1 MKMSDKQVRQML
13 QKYMDGLTSVDEER
27 RLAKYFRQAADKAA
41 PEGISA
47 ADWQAYKEMFAMFA
61 PKRRSI
67 GTVWRWRSAA
77 AAVVLLAVA
86 GGRLWFDRPAP
97 PLVAEADHTVA
108 VEKADTATT
117 EAASDTTAV
126 EAVPQPKT
134 PDTKKPVRRR
144 YEPSVPRHYL
154 AQAEPPSAAPEAVDV
169 EEAMRQAD
177 LLMQAVYLQQQ
188 TDLNSA
194 MMQCTLLIEEE
205 EEDY

>member
-1 MKMSDKQVRQML
+1 MSDKQVRQML

-27 RLAKYFRQAADKAA
+27 RLAEYFQKAADMAA

-61 PKRRSI
+61 PKRRSA
-67 GTVWRWRSAA
+67 GSAWLWRGAA
-77 AAVVLLAVA
+77 AAVVLLAA
-86 GGRLWFDRPAP
+86 TSGWLWFDRPAP
-97 PLVAEADHTVA
+97 PLVAEAERPVTV
-108 VEKADTATT
+108 VKTDTAAT
-117 EAASDTTAV
+117 EAISDTTAI

-144 YEPSVPRHYL
+144 YEPPVPRHYL
-154 AQAEPPSAAPEAVDV
+154 AQAESQTVAPEAVDV

-194 MMQCTLLIEEE
+194 MMQCTLVIEEE

>member
-27 RLAKYFRQAADKAA
+27 RLAEYFQKAADKVA

-61 PKRRSI
+61 PKSHKA
-67 GTVWRWRSAA
+67 GGAWRWRGAA
-77 AAVVLLAVA
+77 AAVVLLAA
-86 GGRLWFDRPAP
+86 TGGWLWFDRPAP
-97 PLVAEADHTVA
+97 PLVAEADRPVTV
-108 VEKADTATT
+108 VKADTAAT
-117 EAASDTTAV
+117 EAISDTTAI

-144 YEPSVPRHYL
+144 YEPPVPRHYL
-154 AQAEPPSAAPEAVDV
+154 AQAEPPSEAPEEVDM

-194 MMQCTLLIEEE
+194 MMQCTLVIEEE
-205 EEDY
+205 EEAF

>member
-13 QKYMDGLTSVDEER
+13 QKYMDGTTSVDEEQ
-27 RLAKYFRQAADKAA
+27 RLAEYFRQAADKAA

-67 GTVWRWRSAA
+67 GPAWRWRSAA
-77 AAVVLLAVA
+77 AAVVLLAA
-86 GGRLWFDRPAP
+86 GGGWLWFYRPAP
-97 PLVAEADHTVA
+97 PLMEEASQQIA
-108 VEKADTATT
+108 VEKVDTVTT
-117 EAASDTTAV
+117 EAASDTTAI
-126 EAVPQPKT
+126 EAVPQPQA
-134 PDTKKPVRRR
+134 PAAKKPVRRR
-144 YEPSVPRHYL
+144 YEPAVPRHYL
-154 AQAEPPSAAPEAVDV
+154 AQAEPQSAAPEAVDV

-205 EEDY
+205 EEAF

>member
-13 QKYMDGLTSVDEER
+13 QKYMDSLTSIDEER
-27 RLAKYFRQAADKAA
+27 RLAEYFQKAADKSA

-67 GTVWRWRSAA
+67 GTVWLWRGAA
-77 AAVVLLAVA
+77 AAAVLLAVA
-86 GGRLWFDRPAP
+86 GGWLWFSRPVSPLMAETEP
-97 PLVAEADHTVA
+97 PVTV
-108 VEKADTATT
+108 EQADTATT
-117 EAASDTTAV
+117 ETVSDTTV
-126 EAVPQPKT
+126 IEAVPQPQV
-134 PDTKKPVRRR
+134 PATKEPMRRR
-144 YEPSVPRHYL
+144 YEPPVPRHYL
-154 AQAEPPSAAPEAVDV
+154 AQAEPHTAAPEAVDM

>member
-27 RLAKYFRQAADKAA
+27 RLAEYFQKAAGKTA

-61 PKRRSI
+61 PKRRST
-67 GTVWRWRSAA
+67 GGSWLWRGVA
-77 AAVVLLAVA
+77 AAVVLLAA
-86 GGRLWFDRPAP
+86 IGGWLWFDRFAP
-97 PLVAEADHTVA
+97 PLVAEADPQVR
-108 VEKADTATT
+108 VEKVDTASTETVADTA
-117 EAASDTTAV
+117 AV
-126 EAVPQPKT
+126 ETVPQPKT
-134 PDTKKPVRRR
+134 PATKKPIRRR
-144 YEPSVPRHYL
+144 YEPPVPRHYM
-154 AQAEPPSAAPEAVDV
+154 AQAEPQTADPEAVDV

-194 MMQCTLLIEEE
+194 MMQCTLVIEEE